1 MASVSFIIF
10 YYFIFVGVGIIIL
23 IDWRVSQRKR
33 EAHYNQ
39 WARWVVAQGY
49 APPAEYKR
57 PQPPTSAMVLIIAPS
72 LLMAMA
78 LLPGLVHAIVY
89 AAVQ

>member
-1 MASVSFIIF
+1 MASVSFIVF
-10 YYFIFVGVGIIIL
+10 YIFIFVGVGIIIF
-23 IDWRVSQRKR
+23 IDWRVTQRKR

-57 PQPPTSAMVLIIAPS
+57 PQPPTSAMVLIIVAS
-72 LLMAMA
+72 LLMAQA
-78 LLPGLVHAIVY
+78 LLPGLVY
-89 AAVQ
+89 AVVQ